1 MSTTENHK
9 AEEIASLEARVAA
22 ARQEL
27 KNAEKAL
34 ALTKARGDLAGEFMN
49 RKYGHNRKGDSK

>member
-1 MSTTENHK
+1 MTTENHK
-9 AEEIASLEARVAA
+9 AEESASLEERVAA

-34 ALTKARGDLAGEFMN
+34 ALAKARDLAGEYMN

>member
-9 AEEIASLEARVAA
+9 AEEIASLVARVAA

-34 ALTKARGDLAGEFMN
+34 ALAKARDLAVELMN
-49 RKYGHNRKGDSK
+49 RKYGHNSRKGDSK